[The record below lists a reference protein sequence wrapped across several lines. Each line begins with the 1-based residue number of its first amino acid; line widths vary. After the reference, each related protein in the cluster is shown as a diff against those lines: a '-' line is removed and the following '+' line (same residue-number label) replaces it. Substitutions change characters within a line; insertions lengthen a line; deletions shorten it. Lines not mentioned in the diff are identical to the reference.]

1 MKIRF
6 ALLAIWLLAFPCL
19 VTAAE
24 PDFSRLEQV
33 ALAELRASNTPGAAI
48 GIVRDGQ
55 LIWKKGLGLANVE
68 TKQAVDPEMLFRM
81 GSTTKMLTSAA
92 VVMLEEE
99 GKLKLDAPVGKYV
112 TGLHPAIAA
121 LTPHQ
126 MLSHSAGLTDESIM
140 SGKHDDE
147 ALAAYAQTM
156 DAAWL
161 FTEPGKI
168 HSYANPGYWL
178 AGLACERIDDK
189 PYADLMVRRLFRP
202 LGMTRTTLRP
212 VLAMTWP
219 LALGHDVR
227 GGKPEIV
234 RPIAD
239 NAATWPAGQM
249 YSNIPELA
257 RFTTAFLDGGKLE
270 GKQVLSPTLIAKL
283 TSPYVSRPATGDHYG
298 YGLSVGKDRGVMLWE
313 HGGSRTGYGSTIRMA
328 PEQKVAVIILT
339 NRSSSSL
346 PRTAAAAL
354 EMLLPFDGK
363 PAADDSKPQPLTE
376 KQMAELVGTY
386 TNNRQTIVLAVE
398 DGKLKARR
406 TASDASTS
414 AGTLA
419 WSGDN
424 RLAYYSGDADGDSS
438 RPTTTFSVVRDS
450 SGRAEYL
457 ISSSRAL
464 KRKDT
469 VGKQ

>member
-1 MKIRF
+1 
-6 ALLAIWLLAFPCL
+6 
-19 VTAAE
+19 
-24 PDFSRLEQV
+24 
-33 ALAELRASNTPGAAI
+33 
-48 GIVRDGQ
+48 
-55 LIWKKGLGLANVE
+55 
-68 TKQAVDPEMLFRM
+68 
-81 GSTTKMLTSAA
+81 
-92 VVMLEEE
+92 
-99 GKLKLDAPVGKYV
+99 
-112 TGLHPAIAA
+112 
-121 LTPHQ
+121 
-126 MLSHSAGLTDESIM
+126 M

-147 ALAAYAQTM
+147 ALRAHAQTM
-156 DAAWL
+156 DATWL
-161 FTEPGKI
+161 FTEPGKV

-178 AGLACERIDDK
+178 AGLACERLDGK
-189 PYADLMVRRLFRP
+189 PYADLMVQRLFRP

-219 LALGHDVR
+219 LALGHEVR
-227 GGKPEIV
+227 GGKPAIV

-257 RFTTAFLDGGKLE
+257 RFTTAFLNGGKLD

-283 TSPYVSRPATGDHYG
+283 TSPYVQRPSSGDHYG
-298 YGLSVGKDRGVMLWE
+298 YGLSVGKDRGVMIWE

-354 EMLLPFDGK
+354 EMLLPFNGK
-363 PAADDSKPQPLTE
+363 PAADDAKPQPLTE

-414 AGTLA
+414 TGTLA
-419 WSGDN
+419 SSGDN
-424 RLAYYSGDADGDSS
+424 RLAVYSGAGDSDSS

-450 SGRAEYL
+450 SGRPEYL

-464 KRKDT
+464 RREDT
-469 VGKQ
+469 AAKP

>member
-1 MKIRF
+1 MKVRF
-6 ALLAIWLLAFPCL
+6 ALLSALLLAL
-19 VTAAE
+19 SIALEAAE

-33 ALAELRASNTPGAAI
+33 ALAELRSSNTPGAAI
-48 GIVRDGQ
+48 GIVRDGV
-55 LIWKKGLGLANVE
+55 LIWKKGVGLANVE

-81 GSTTKMLTSAA
+81 GSTTKMFTAAA

-99 GKLKLDAPVGKYV
+99 GKLRLDAPVGTYV
-112 TGLHPAIAA
+112 NDLHPAIAA

-126 MLSHSAGLTDESIM
+126 LLSHSAGLTDESIM

-147 ALAAYAQTM
+147 ALAAYARTI
-156 DAAWL
+156 DSTWL
-161 FTEPGKI
+161 FTTPGAI
-168 HSYANPGYWL
+168 YSYANPGYWL
-178 AGLACERIDDK
+178 AGLACERIDGK
-189 PYADLMVRRLFRP
+189 PYADLMAARIFRP

-212 VLAMTWP
+212 VLAVTWP
-219 LALGHDVR
+219 MALGHDVR
-227 GGKPEIV
+227 GGRPQIV

-239 NAATWPAGQM
+239 NAATRPAGQM

-257 RFTTAFLDGGKLE
+257 RFATAFLDGGKLE
-270 GKQVLSPTLIAKL
+270 GKQALSPTLIAKL
-283 TSPYVSRPATGDHYG
+283 TSPYVQRPSSGDHYG

-363 PAADDSKPQPLTE
+363 PMPDEPKSEPLTE
-376 KQMAELVGTY
+376 KQMAELVGAY
-386 TNNRQTIVLAVE
+386 TNNRQTVE
-398 DGKLKARR
+398 LTVRDGKLIAKR
-406 TASDASTS
+406 TASGSSTTT
-414 AGTLA
+414 GTLN
-419 WSGDN
+419 WYGDN
-424 RLAYYSGDADGDSS
+424 RLGFFSGDGDSP
-438 RPTTTFSVVRDS
+438 RPTTTFTVVRDS
-450 SGRAEYL
+450 AGRPEYL

-464 KRKDT
+464 KRKD
-469 VGKQ
+469 